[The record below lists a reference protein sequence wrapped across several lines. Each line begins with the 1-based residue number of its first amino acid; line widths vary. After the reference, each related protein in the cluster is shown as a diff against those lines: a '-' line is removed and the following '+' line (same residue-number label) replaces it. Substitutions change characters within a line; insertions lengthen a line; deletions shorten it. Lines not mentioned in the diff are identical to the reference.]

1 MNYEQKYKDALERAR
16 NLHKDAIDMGESLR
30 AKQCEIIFPEL
41 GESEDERIRKELYDF
56 CIKCSH
62 GDTIVNHQTDFQR
75 WATWLEKQ
83 KTSEE
88 TLQYLKENH
97 SPSEVSDFQAAM
109 NIAVAKAYDKGIKDG
124 LEKQRKTNVAQT
136 DSNDYVEI
144 GGVKWATKN
153 VGANVITDSGLY
165 FQWGDTQGYTIQQ
178 VGEETGQKAFT
189 WADYKYGDGINFT
202 FTKYN
207 EADGKTVLDSED
219 DAVTA
224 AWGGNW
230 RMPTHE
236 EFQALVNAT
245 TSAWVENYL
254 GSGVN
259 GWFFTSNDDNS
270 KTLFFP
276 AAGYGG
282 GVDVWDVGSDGYYW
296 SRSLY
301 TDGVGNA
308 RSLYFDDGGVYPND
322 NDNRYHGYPVRG
334 VMK

>member
-136 DSNDYVEI
+136 DSHDYVEI

-153 VGANVITDSGLY
+153 VGANVITDNGLY

-207 EADGKTVLDSED
+207 ETDGKTVLDSED

-230 RMPTHE
+230 RMPTKE
-236 EFQALVNAT
+236 EFKALYRAT
-245 TSAWVENYL
+245 TSKWTTID
-254 GSGVN
+254 GVN
-259 GWFFTSNDDNS
+259 GRLFTDKTDSS
-270 KTLFFP
+270 KMLFFP
-276 AAGYGG
+276 ATGNYGG
-282 GVDVWDVGSDGYYW
+282 GDVWGMGCYGCYW
-296 SRSLY
+296 SRSLF
-301 TDGVGNA
+301 TDDVDDA
-308 RSLYFDDGGVYPND
+308 WYSYFSSGSVVAGDSNSRFQGF
-322 NDNRYHGYPVRG
+322 PVRG
-334 VMK
+334 VMNC